1 MTVHSRIVAR
11 TRVTR
16 ALRLGALAGLTIA
29 LACGTEGAPGP
40 LQPNGPLGRV
50 RFVNLITDPT
60 RVPVNAILEGV
71 PFGVNL
77 GYTGTTPSSL
87 PAPATVLY
95 SSILAGDRTV
105 VLKGTADTSVTVA
118 SLTFTV
124 GEGQDRTLFAIG
136 GAGATPVTAFVTT
149 DDNATPPAAGQTR
162 VRIVHLSPSAGNVD
176 IFVTAVGA
184 DLATATPSA
193 TNVAYQG
200 VTPYLALPSGT
211 YQIRAVPAGTA
222 PASRAANVSINLA
235 SVAFPSGSARTVV
248 TADNNTGGAPRRAFV
263 LTDR

>member
-1 MTVHSRIVAR
+1 MTVHSSIVAR
-11 TRVTR
+11 TRVAR
-16 ALRLGALAGLTIA
+16 VLQLGVLAGLTIA
-29 LACGTEGAPGP
+29 LACGTDGAPGP
-40 LQPNGPLGRV
+40 LQPSGPLGRV
-50 RFVNLITDPT
+50 RFVNLITDPA

-77 GYTGTTPSSL
+77 GYTAATPATL

-105 VLKGTADTSVTVA
+105 VLKRTADTSVTVA

-124 GEGQDRTLFAIG
+124 GEGQDRTVFAIG
-136 GAGATPVTAFVTT
+136 GTGATPVTAFVTT
-149 DDNATPPAAGQTR
+149 DDNAAPAAGQTR

-193 TNVAYQG
+193 ANVAYQG
-200 VTPYLALPSGT
+200 MSAYLALASGT

-222 PASRAANVSINLA
+222 PASRAANVIINLA
-235 SVAFPSGSARTVV
+235 SVAFPSGSGRTVV

-263 LTDR
+263 LSDR